1 MKFSIL
7 ATGNEIIEKKVE
19 DLNSKYILEKLL
31 EIDMSVENILTIKDN
46 KDNFDKSLKF
56 LLTDSD
62 IIFIIGGLGPTV
74 DDITIESISK
84 YFGFDMVENI
94 NVKNKIL
101 EYHKNKGDIDFKA
114 LKKQSKVI
122 KNAKIINNDYGTAP
136 GQVIKVE
143 NKYIIL
149 LPGPPHEFINVFE
162 KIYNNLDIFDKKK
175 KNNKKYLY
183 FYNVTEMDL
192 TSKLENIDYKSNYGI
207 YIIKNLGLRLDL
219 DINEKILNIFQEYYG
234 KRFLGE
240 QNLLDVFFNFVKQNN
255 LSLSIAESCT
265 GGKVADLITSKSGA
279 SDFFEASFVTYSN
292 EIKSK
297 ILKVKKETLETY
309 GAVSN
314 ECVLE
319 MVKGLNE
326 LTKTN
331 ISISIS
337 GIAGPAGGTKEKPV
351 GTVYFGFIIDGREY
365 SFKKYFTGNREDIR
379 QKSTYYSLWKVLDLY
394 QTTGRLSNE

>member
-1 MKFSIL
+1 LKFSIL

-46 KDNFDKSLKF
+46 KDNFDRSLKF

-122 KNAKIINNDYGTAP
+122 KNAKIINNDCGTAP
-136 GQVIKVE
+136 GQVIKVD

-162 KIYNNLDIFDKKK
+162 KIYNNLDIFYKKK

-192 TSKLENIDYKSNYGI
+192 TSKLENIDYKSKYGI

-240 QNLLDVFFNFVKQNN
+240 QNLLDNFFNFVKQNN

-297 ILKVKKETLETY
+297 ILNVKKETLETY

-337 GIAGPAGGTKEKPV
+337 GIAGPTGGTKEKPV

-379 QKSTYYSLWKVLDLY
+379 QKSTYYSLWKILDLY